1 MTFHPLTPPLHL
13 MKRPFRYHFLRA
25 FIYLILRVLVKLTVV
40 GRENLPDGDGPLI
53 LIGNH
58 FSLVEAPLI
67 GLHLPYDMTFFAA
80 AELQKH
86 PFIRLL
92 YSTADVILVHR
103 NQADRAALRQALEA
117 LAQGKNLLIMPEG
130 GIDPAHRDALAS
142 GQETSA
148 NEAVNSRLS
157 AELIPARPGSAYLA
171 TRSSARVLPIAVLGG
186 EQVLGNLRRWRRT
199 KVTMRIGPVF
209 GPLQLDPALRGAAR
223 RKQLDAFGNEMMR
236 RIAALMPP
244 ENRGP
249 YGEIEDGN

>member
-1 MTFHPLTPPLHL
+1 
-13 MKRPFRYHFLRA
+13 MKRPFRYYPLRA
-25 FIYLILRVLVKLTVV
+25 FIHLVIKILVKLTIT
-40 GRENLPDGDGPLI
+40 GQENLPDGDEPLI

-58 FSLVEAPLI
+58 FSLLEPPLI
-67 GLHLPYDMTFFAA
+67 GLYLPYDMTFFAA

-92 YSTADVILVHR
+92 YSAADVILVHR

-142 GQETSA
+142 GQETA
-148 NEAVNSRLS
+148 VNEDVNSRLS

-171 TRSSARVLPIAVLGG
+171 TRSQAKALPIAVLGG

-199 KVTMRIGPVF
+199 KVTMRIGAAF
-209 GPLQLDPALRGAAR
+209 GPLQLDPSLRGVAR
-223 RKQLDAFGNEMMR
+223 RAQLDAFGDEMMR
-236 RIAALMPP
+236 HIAALMPP

-249 YGEIEDGN
+249 YG